1 VSLFLRKYVPKGDK
15 GELMLSD
22 WTLWL
27 EWFIKAVVV
36 IFALLTG
43 FAYLTLYERRAL
55 ARIQTRIGPNRAG
68 PQGLLQPIADAVKL
82 IFKEELVPAKADK
95 IIFFWAPV
103 VTMVPSIII
112 AAVIPW
118 GTKFT
123 AFGREITLY
132 LADINVGVLY
142 VMSIASIA
150 VYGIV
155 LAGWSSNNK
164 YAMLG
169 GLRSS
174 AQMISYELALGLSF
188 VTSIILANSMSL
200 RDIVNAQRVAE
211 LHIGNFTFPFPMWF
225 VFIQPVGAVIF
236 WIATLA
242 EVNRAPF
249 DMPEAEQELTAGYHS
264 EYSGMKFALFFMAE
278 YQKMIVIC
286 AIAATL
292 YFGGFLGPFVDRYPL
307 LGPLYLLIKVVA
319 LLFGMIWVRA
329 TWPRI
334 RYDRLMSFG
343 WKVMLPLSLT
353 ITFITATG
361 IVLADVFNNQLYFW
375 AIPFVSILIGLFT
388 VVMIYRELR
397 RKVYER
403 A

>member
-1 VSLFLRKYVPKGDK
+1 VI
-15 GELMLSD
+15 SD

-27 EWFIKAVVV
+27 EWFLKALAVTLSLLVGF
-36 IFALLTG
+36 ILLTW
-43 FAYLTLYERRAL
+43 FERRAL
-55 ARIQTRIGPNRAG
+55 ARIQTRIGPNCAG
-68 PQGLLQPIADAVKL
+68 PLGLFQPIADAIKL
-82 IFKEELVPAKADK
+82 VFKEEFTPAKADRLL
-95 IIFFWAPV
+95 FFWAPV
-103 VTMVPSIII
+103 ITMVPSIIM

-118 GTKFT
+118 GTSFT
-123 AFGREITLY
+123 LWNGRVVTLY

-142 VMSIASIA
+142 LMSIASIA

-174 AQMISYELALGLSF
+174 AQMLSYELALGLSF
-188 VTSIILANSMSL
+188 VVTIILANSMRIL
-200 RDIVNAQRVAE
+200 DIVNEQRNV
-211 LHIGNFTFPFPMWF
+211 WF
-225 VFIQPVGAVIF
+225 VVLQPVGAIIF

-278 YQKMIVIC
+278 YQKMIIVC
-286 AIAATL
+286 MMTATL
-292 YFGGFLGPFVDRYPL
+292 YFGGFLGPGVDRYPL
-307 LGPLYLLIKVVA
+307 LGPVYLLIKVVA
-319 LLFGMIWVRA
+319 LLFVMIWVRA

-334 RYDRLMSFG
+334 RYDRLMAFG
-343 WKVMLPLSLT
+343 WKILLPLSLAVA
-353 ITFITATG
+353 FITATG
-361 IVLADVFNNQLYFW
+361 IVLRDITGNPLYFW
-375 AIPFVSILIGLFT
+375 SIPVVSTLAGLFT
-388 VVMIYRELR
+388 VVIVYRELR
-397 RKVYER
+397 RLSYER

>member
-1 VSLFLRKYVPKGDK
+1 
-15 GELMLSD
+15 MISD

-27 EWFIKAVVV
+27 EWFLKALAVAMSLLVGF
-36 IFALLTG
+36 ILLTW
-43 FAYLTLYERRAL
+43 YERRAL
-55 ARIQTRIGPNRAG
+55 ARIQSRIGPNRAG
-68 PQGLLQPIADAVKL
+68 PFGLLQPIADAIKL
-82 IFKEELVPAKADK
+82 VFKEELTPAKADK
-95 IIFFWAPV
+95 LLFFWAPV
-103 VTMVPSIII
+103 ITMVPSIIM

-118 GTKFT
+118 GTSFT
-123 AFGREITLY
+123 LWNGRVVTLY

-142 VMSIASIA
+142 LMSIASIA

-174 AQMISYELALGLSF
+174 AQMLSYELALGLSF
-188 VTSIILANSMSL
+188 VVTIILANSMRIL
-200 RDIVNAQRVAE
+200 DIVNEQRN
-211 LHIGNFTFPFPMWF
+211 GWF
-225 VFIQPVGAVIF
+225 VVLQPVGAIIF

-278 YQKMIVIC
+278 YQKMIIVC
-286 AIAATL
+286 MMTATL
-292 YFGGFLGPFVDRYPL
+292 YFGGFLGPGVDRYPL
-307 LGPLYLLIKVVA
+307 LGPVYLLIKVVL
-319 LLFGMIWVRA
+319 LLFVMIWVRA

-334 RYDRLMSFG
+334 RYDRLMAFG
-343 WKVMLPLSLT
+343 WKILLPLSLA
-353 ITFITATG
+353 IAFITATG
-361 IVLADVFNNQLYFW
+361 IVLQDVTGNPLFFW
-375 AIPFVSILIGLFT
+375 AIPVVSIAAGVFT
-388 VVMIYRELR
+388 VMLVYRELR
-397 RKVYER
+397 RLSYER

>member
-1 VSLFLRKYVPKGDK
+1 
-15 GELMLSD
+15 MISD
-22 WTLWL
+22 WTFWL
-27 EWFIKAVVV
+27 ETFIKALVVTL
-36 IFALLTG
+36 ALLTG
-43 FAYLTLYERRAL
+43 FAYLTWYERRAL
-55 ARIQTRIGPNRAG
+55 ARLQVRIGPNRAG

-82 IFKEELVPAKADK
+82 IFKEELTPAKADK
-95 IIFFWAPV
+95 LVFFWAPV
-103 VTMVPSIII
+103 VTLVPSIII

-118 GTKFT
+118 GTSFT
-123 AFGREITLY
+123 LWTGRVITLY
-132 LADINVGVLY
+132 VADINVGVLY
-142 VMSIASIA
+142 IMSIASIA

-188 VTSIILANSMSL
+188 VTSIILANSMRL
-200 RDIVNAQRVAE
+200 LDIIDAQK
-211 LHIGNFTFPFPMWF
+211 NMWF
-225 VFIQPVGAVIF
+225 VVIQPVGAIVF

-292 YFGGFLGPFVDRYPL
+292 YFGGFREFGFLRNTFFSVDYSWTLGSWHITNWF
-307 LGPLYLLIKVVA
+307 LGPLYLLLKVIA

-343 WKVMLPLSLT
+343 WKVMLPLSLA
-353 ITFITATG
+353 ITFITAVG
-361 IVLADVFNNQLYFW
+361 IILQQELHNDLYYYLG
-375 AIPFVSILIGLFT
+375 IPVVSILVGLFT
-388 VVMIYRELR
+388 VVMVYRELR
-397 RKVYER
+397 RKAYER

>member
-1 VSLFLRKYVPKGDK
+1 M
-15 GELMLSD
+15 MLSD

-27 EWFIKAVVV
+27 EWFIKALVV

-43 FAYLTLYERRAL
+43 FAYLTWYERRAL
-55 ARIQTRIGPNRAG
+55 ARIQSRIGPNRAG
-68 PQGLLQPIADAVKL
+68 PFGLLQPIADAVKL
-82 IFKEELVPAKADK
+82 IFKEELTPGRADR
-95 IIFFWAPV
+95 IIFFWAPII
-103 VTMVPSIII
+103 TLVPSIII

-118 GTKFT
+118 GTSFT
-123 AFGREITLY
+123 AFGRNITLY
-132 LADINVGVLY
+132 LVDINVGVLY
-142 VMSIASIA
+142 LMSIASIA

-188 VTSIILANSMSL
+188 VTAIILANSMSL
-200 RDIVNAQRVAE
+200 LDIVNAQKSLV
-211 LHIGNFTFPFPMWF
+211 HIGSVTLPFPMWF
-225 VFIQPVGAVIF
+225 VFVQPVGAVIF

-292 YFGGFLGPFVDRYPL
+292 YFGGFLGPFVDRFPL
-307 LGPLYLLIKVVA
+307 LGPLYLLIKVVL

-343 WKVMLPLSLT
+343 WKVMLPLSLA

-361 IVLADVFNNQLYFW
+361 IVLADQFHNQLYFW

-397 RKVYER
+397 RKAYER

>member
-1 VSLFLRKYVPKGDK
+1 
-15 GELMLSD
+15 MD
-22 WTLWL
+22 WTFWL
-27 EWFIKAVVV
+27 EWVIKGLVLCLV
-36 IFALLTG
+36 LLTG
-43 FAYLTLYERRAL
+43 FAYLTYYERRAL
-55 ARIQTRIGPNRAG
+55 ARMQNRIGPNRAG

-82 IFKEELVPAKADK
+82 IFKEELTPAKSYK
-95 IIFFWAPV
+95 IVFFLAPIITV
-103 VTMVPSIII
+103 VPSLII

-118 GTKFT
+118 GTSFQL
-123 AFGREITLY
+123 FGRTITLY
-132 LADINVGVLY
+132 VADINVGVLY
-142 VMSIASIA
+142 LMSIASIA

-169 GLRSS
+169 GMRSS

-188 VTSIILANSMSL
+188 VTAILLANSM
-200 RDIVNAQRVAE
+200 RMIDIVDAQSTV
-211 LHIGNFTFPFPMWF
+211 WF
-225 VFIQPVGAVIF
+225 AVIQPVGALIF

-249 DMPEAEQELTAGYHS
+249 DMPEAEQELTAGYHA

-286 AIAATL
+286 AILATL
-292 YFGGFLGPFVDRYPL
+292 FFGGYREFWFLKDTIFSVNYTWTLGSTQITNWFLGPVYMFIKLIFL
-307 LGPLYLLIKVVA
+307 LGV
-319 LLFGMIWVRA
+319 MIWVRA

-343 WKVMLPLSLT
+343 WKILVPLSLA
-353 ITFITATG
+353 IVFITAAG
-361 IVLADVFNNQLYFW
+361 ILLADQFNNQLYFW
-375 AIPFVSILIGLFT
+375 AIPFVSILAAAIA
-388 VVMIYRELR
+388 VIVIYRELR
-397 RKVYER
+397 RKAYER

>member
-1 VSLFLRKYVPKGDK
+1 
-15 GELMLSD
+15 MLSD

-27 EWFIKAVVV
+27 EWFIKAVVL
-36 IFALLTG
+36 ILALLTG
-43 FAYLTLYERRAL
+43 FAYLTWYERRAL

-68 PQGLLQPIADAVKL
+68 PFGLLQPIADAVKL

-95 IIFFWAPV
+95 ILFFWAPV
-103 VTMVPSIII
+103 ITMVPSIII
-112 AAVIPW
+112 AAVIPF
-118 GTKFT
+118 GPTT
-123 AFGREITLY
+123 ELFGRKISLSM
-132 LADINVGVLY
+132 ANINVGVLY
-142 VMSIASIA
+142 LMSIASIA

-174 AQMISYELALGLSF
+174 AQMISYELSLGLGF
-188 VTSIILANSMSL
+188 VIAILLGNSMNL
-200 RDIVNAQRVAE
+200 HEIVDKQRDI
-211 LHIGNFTFPFPMWF
+211 WF
-225 VFIQPVGAVIF
+225 ALVQPVGALIF
-236 WIATLA
+236 LIVTLA

-286 AIAATL
+286 MIAATL
-292 YFGGFLGPFVDRYPL
+292 FFGGYREFWFLKDTFFSVDRNWWLGPIYML
-307 LGPLYLLIKVVA
+307 AKVVV
-319 LLFGMIWVRA
+319 LLFFMIWIRA

-334 RYDRLMSFG
+334 RYDRLMAFG
-343 WKVMLPLSLT
+343 WKVLLPLSLA
-353 ITFITATG
+353 IVFITAAG
-361 IVLADVFNNQLYFW
+361 ILLAQELNNPMLIW
-375 AIPFVSILIGLFT
+375 SIPVVSIMVGLFT
-388 VVMIYRELR
+388 VVMLYRELR
-397 RKVYER
+397 RKAYER